1 MTLAEFL
8 GECFC
13 CVPIV
18 DNDSFS
24 SAWTE
29 VDVDEQEWIAIL
41 ALTIGLRVFRLLILV
56 LLLRLLVDRGHVL
69 FTLVWLVVLLR

>member
-13 CVPIV
+13 RVPIV

-29 VDVDEQEWIAIL
+29 VDVDEQERIAIL
-41 ALTIGLRVFRLLILV
+41 ALTVCFLVFRLLVLV
-56 LLLRLLVDRGHVL
+56 LLLRRLVDRGHVL

>member
-13 CVPIV
+13 RVPIV

-56 LLLRLLVDRGHVL
+56 LLLRRLVDRGHVL

>member
-1 MTLAEFL
+1 MTLTEFL

-13 CVPIV
+13 RVPIV

-24 SAWTE
+24 STWTE

-56 LLLRLLVDRGHVL
+56 LLLRRLVDRGHVL